1 MYATEEFS
9 YPQNCPQEP
18 CPSRCCDNFSILLI
32 SNLSS
37 IVDSFLHPEIPYFD
51 KKHLI
56 VGGITSLMSS
66 ILFCMTLLYAW
77 YLEQA
82 LTQIKVLKAFLPI
95 CSNCKKIQVIDSK
108 TDTLESW

>member
-1 MYATEEFS
+1 MQLKSFHT
-9 YPQNCPQEP
+9 PKIVRKNLVL
-18 CPSRCCDNFSILLI
+18 RVVVITFSILLI